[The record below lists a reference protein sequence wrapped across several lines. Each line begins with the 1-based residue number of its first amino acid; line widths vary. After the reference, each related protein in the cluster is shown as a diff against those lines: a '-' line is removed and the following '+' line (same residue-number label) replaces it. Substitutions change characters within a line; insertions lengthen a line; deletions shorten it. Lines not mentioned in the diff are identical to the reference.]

1 MIAEVE
7 TDVLPSLRI
16 QFVGNGSVIESLPK
30 PGMPVKQ
37 PARCAHGADADRGGP
52 TVGGHGCLTAS
63 TRTSQGP
70 SWT

>member
-7 TDVLPSLRI
+7 TEVLPSLRI
-16 QFVGNGSVIESLPK
+16 QFVGGSVIESLPN
-30 PGMPVKQ
+30 PRMAVKQ
-37 PARCAHGADADRGGP
+37 PAPFAHGADADRGGP
-52 TVGGHGCLTAS
+52 TVGDHGCLTAS

>member
-16 QFVGNGSVIESLPK
+16 QSVGNGSVIESVPD
-30 PGMPVKQ
+30 PRMAVEQPV
-37 PARCAHGADADRGGP
+37 PFAHGADADRGP
-52 TVGGHGCLTAS
+52 PLGGHGCLNAS

>member
-7 TDVLPSLRI
+7 TEVSPSLRI
-16 QFVGNGSVIESLPK
+16 QFVGSGSVIECP
-30 PGMPVKQ
+30 PDPRMAVKQ
-37 PARCAHGADADRGGP
+37 PVPFAHGADADRGGP

>member
-7 TDVLPSLRI
+7 TEVLPSLRI
-16 QFVGNGSVIESLPK
+16 QFVGNASVIERRPNPHMAVK
-30 PGMPVKQ
+30 EPV
-37 PARCAHGADADRGGP
+37 PFAHGADADRGGP

>member
-7 TDVLPSLRI
+7 TEVLPSLRI
-16 QFVGNGSVIESLPK
+16 QFVGNGSVIERLSDPRMAVK
-30 PGMPVKQ
+30 RPV
-37 PARCAHGADADRGGP
+37 PFRHGADADRGGP

>member
-7 TDVLPSLRI
+7 TEVLPSLRI
-16 QFVGNGSVIESLPK
+16 QFVGKGSVSESLPN
-30 PGMPVKQ
+30 PRMAVKQ
-37 PARCAHGADADRGGP
+37 PVPFAHGADRDRDGP
-52 TVGGHGCLTAS
+52 TVGGHGCPIAS